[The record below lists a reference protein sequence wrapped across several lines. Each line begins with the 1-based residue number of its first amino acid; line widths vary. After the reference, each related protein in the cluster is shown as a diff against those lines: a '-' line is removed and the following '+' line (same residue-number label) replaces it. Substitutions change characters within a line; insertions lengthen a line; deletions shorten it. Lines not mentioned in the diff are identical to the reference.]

1 MVGPRRLARP
11 HCLSCDREAPGGDL
25 TPDSAPA
32 GPTAGR
38 SDVVRTAILQS
49 VAVLAGVSPV
59 RPLQPAAAPA
69 VGPARP
75 EDVEGASASPTRPA
89 DRLELSDA
97 WRNRE
102 DGDRRSA
109 EASRPAT
116 DETAAARPSDESAD
130 PRTTPAEGGP
140 RGADG
145 EPLSDREQ
153 QELQQLRA
161 RDAEVR
167 THEQAHKAVG
177 GRYAGAISYTY
188 TTGPDGRR
196 YVTGGSVP
204 IDMSPVPGDPEA
216 TIAKMRIVR
225 AAAMAPAE
233 PSPQDR
239 SVAAA
244 ADRAMAQAM
253 TEASKQRMEEASPD
267 RADRPDEAGRAGEGG
282 DARDARDVAAG
293 DAAAAPEPAGTPTG
307 PIDPVRR
314 EAAAAYRTSTDPA
327 PVPGLSLVA

>member
-1 MVGPRRLARP
+1 VPIGAAPPSLWAR
-11 HCLSCDREAPGGDL
+11 DRPDRVRG
-25 TPDSAPA
+25 PDSAPA
-32 GPTAGR
+32 GPATGR
-38 SDVVRTAILQS
+38 SDRVQAAILQS

-59 RPLQPAAAPA
+59 RPPQPAS
-69 VGPARP
+69 PARP
-75 EDVEGASASPTRPA
+75 GSAEGDPLEAARPRRPA

-97 WRNRE
+97 WRNRGA
-102 DGDRRSA
+102 DGSGTPTAEGADR
-109 EASRPAT
+109 EP
-116 DETAAARPSDESAD
+116 AAARAESAES
-130 PRTTPAEGGP
+130 PESTESTAPAPAPAEGGP

-161 RDAEVR
+161 RDTEVR

-204 IDMSPVPGDPEA
+204 IDMSPIPGDPEA

-253 TEASKQRMEEASPD
+253 TEASKQRMQEAAPD
-267 RADRPDEAGRAGEGG
+267 RADRPDGADRDGGGSTGG
-282 DARDARDVAAG
+282 DAAESRGLTAVAGAS
-293 DAAAAPEPAGTPTG
+293 ERS
-307 PIDPVRR
+307 IDPVRR
-314 EAAAAYRTSTDPA
+314 DAAAAYRSGAEPT

>member
-1 MVGPRRLARP
+1 MQ
-11 HCLSCDREAPGGDL
+11 S
-25 TPDSAPA
+25 
-32 GPTAGR
+32 
-38 SDVVRTAILQS
+38 AILQS

-59 RPLQPAAAPA
+59 RPPLPAS
-69 VGPARP
+69 PARP
-75 EDVEGASASPTRPA
+75 GSVEGDPLEAARPRRPA

-102 DGDRRSA
+102 ADGSGTAGVEEADREPAAAPAESA
-109 EASRPAT
+109 ESAESPESPESPA
-116 DETAAARPSDESAD
+116 
-130 PRTTPAEGGP
+130 PAEGGP

-153 QELQQLRA
+153 QELKELQA
-161 RDAEVR
+161 RDTEVR

-244 ADRAMAQAM
+244 ADRAAAQAM
-253 TEASKQRMEEASPD
+253 TEAAKQRMEEAAPD
-267 RADRPDEAGRAGEGG
+267 RADRSDAADRDGGGSTGG
-282 DARDARDVAAG
+282 DAAESRGLTAVAG
-293 DAAAAPEPAGTPTG
+293 APERS
-307 PIDPVRR
+307 IDPVRR
-314 EAAAAYRTSTDPA
+314 DAVAAYRSRTEPT

>member
-1 MVGPRRLARP
+1 MQ
-11 HCLSCDREAPGGDL
+11 
-25 TPDSAPA
+25 
-32 GPTAGR
+32 
-38 SDVVRTAILQS
+38 TAILQS

-59 RPLQPAAAPA
+59 RPPQPA
-69 VGPARP
+69 GPPRP
-75 EDVEGASASPTRPA
+75 GTESEPLEPSRRSRPS

-102 DGDRRSA
+102 ADGLRPETGEPA
-109 EASRPAT
+109 EPA
-116 DETAAARPSDESAD
+116 DGEPAATAAE
-130 PRTTPAEGGP
+130 PAEPPAGGGPPEAGP
-140 RGADG
+140 RGADV
-145 EPLSDREQ
+145 EPLSDQEQ
-153 QELQQLRA
+153 LEIEQLRA

-177 GRYAGAISYTY
+177 GRYAGAISYSY
-188 TTGPDGRR
+188 TTGPDGRS

-244 ADRAMAQAM
+244 ADRAAAQAM
-253 TEASKQRMEEASPD
+253 TEASKQRMEKASPD
-267 RADRPDEAGRAGEGG
+267 RAERPEPPGRDRDGEAEGEGEG
-282 DARDARDVAAG
+282 DPAGVAATPAG
-293 DAAAAPEPAGTPTG
+293 SIGSARRAAAS
-307 PIDPVRR
+307 
-314 EAAAAYRTSTDPA
+314 AYRSGANPDPLA
-327 PVPGLSLVA
+327 GLSLVA